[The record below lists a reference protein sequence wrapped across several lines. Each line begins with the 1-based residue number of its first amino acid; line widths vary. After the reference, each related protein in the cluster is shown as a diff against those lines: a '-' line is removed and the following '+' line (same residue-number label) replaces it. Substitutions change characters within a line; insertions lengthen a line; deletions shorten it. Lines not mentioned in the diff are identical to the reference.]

1 MKSYKDCLYELTDYM
16 ARVKQ
21 SSRLLIEQNIWDS
34 ISYDNLDV
42 WLSNFKTSEEQ
53 LLSALMLDNLIYRSA
68 GQTKALLLYALDSAL
83 TNAVYPTPWDVLHG
97 DNYLEILS
105 RRGSGNPIRL
115 IPVIR
120 DLDPPS
126 KSGPSVARLYKREL
140 NISDDYMSWPWLIGD
155 MYRNGIR
162 QFVFIDDVIA
172 SGEQFLEFL
181 KKHIDSTLVDAEFYY
196 IPLLAH
202 ETGIANVK
210 KEFPQVK
217 IHPVETVND
226 SDSFFNSKKNL
237 EIKDLK
243 QLYLDV
249 EKKFVNKRL
258 RGSVSLG
265 YKELSLCFSYY
276 HSTPNATLPLYW
288 YEDDVF
294 QPLVRR

>member
-1 MKSYKDCLYELTDYM
+1 MRSYKDCLDELTDYST
-16 ARVKQ
+16 RVKQ
-21 SSRLLIEQNIWDS
+21 NARLLIEQNIWDS
-34 ISYDNLDV
+34 ISYDSLDS
-42 WLSNFKTSEEQ
+42 WLNNFKTPEEQ
-53 LLSALMLDNLIYRSA
+53 LLSALLLDNLIYRSA
-68 GQTKALLLYALDSAL
+68 GQTKALLSYALDSAL
-83 TNAVYPTPWDVLHG
+83 TNAAYHNPWEVLHG

-105 RRGSGNPIRL
+105 RRGSKNPIRL

-140 NISDDYMSWPWLIGD
+140 NISDDYMSWPWLISD
-155 MYRNGIR
+155 MYGNGIR
-162 QFVFIDDVIA
+162 KFVFIDDVIA

-181 KKHIDSTLVDAEFYY
+181 RKHIDSTLVEAEYYY

-202 ETGIANVK
+202 EKGIANVNA
-210 KEFPQVK
+210 EFPQVK
-217 IHPVETVND
+217 IHPVETVDD
-226 SDSFFNSKKNL
+226 SDSFFNLKKNR
-237 EIKDLK
+237 EIQDLK

-249 EKKFVNKRL
+249 EKKFINRRL

-265 YKELSLCFSYY
+265 YKELSLSFSYY

-288 YEDDVF
+288 YEDDTF